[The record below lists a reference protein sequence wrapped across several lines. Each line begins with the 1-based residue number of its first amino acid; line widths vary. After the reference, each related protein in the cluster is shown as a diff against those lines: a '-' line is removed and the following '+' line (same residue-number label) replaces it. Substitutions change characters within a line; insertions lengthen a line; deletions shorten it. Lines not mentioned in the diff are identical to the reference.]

1 MADEGTFS
9 QLVVVGSSAGGIEAL
24 SRLVAK
30 LPSDLCAPLVIA
42 QHLDPSRLS
51 HLGDILGR
59 HSTLPVR
66 TVADH
71 EQLRPGTVYV
81 VPANRHV
88 QISDHDLRLLV
99 RPEGVPEVAVY
110 SKPSID
116 LLLSSAAHLFGEGTI
131 AIILTGTGS
140 DGAAGAVEVKKSGG
154 TVIIQDP
161 RTASYPALPLSLPPT
176 IVDVIAGLDEMGP
189 ILRDLLAGEYT
200 PQDMHEETALRNLL
214 RQLEA
219 HHGIDFQSYK
229 RPTILRRL
237 QRRMAATGNPTILD
251 YIQYSEAHPDEY
263 HHLISSFLIKVT
275 EFFRDTETFSYL
287 QARVLPEVVEE
298 ARRRDKQLRIW
309 SAGCATG
316 EETYSLAILVAEA
329 LGDELDQFN
338 VRIFGTDL
346 DNDAIEFARR
356 GLYPASALDNVPREL
371 VAKHFTESQGE
382 YQIGNQVRGLIIF
395 GQHDLAERAP
405 FPRTDLIMCRNVL
418 IYFSPELQRHVLQ
431 LFAFSLRDAG
441 YLVLGKA
448 ETSSPLSAMFVPDEP
463 SLKVYRRRG
472 DRILTAPGRLNESTR
487 VLPRPSLPSRYGSG
501 SPELTGA
508 RRRQQRSHSP
518 RGRSDNTLLQ
528 LSAGV
533 VVVDRRYDVQIINNA
548 ARRML
553 GIHGSAIGEDF
564 IHLVQTLPSRQLRTA
579 IDKAFRGEPAVTL
592 EEIDIAQRPT
602 EQARCVRI
610 DCQLERGDGS
620 ETTGDSVV
628 VLVTD
633 ITETVQRHR
642 ASEDVNRS
650 RGEEVE
656 RLQERLE
663 GLVEADCELQAAN
676 QELATA
682 NMELRGANEEFL
694 VGNEELQA
702 ATEEVET
709 LNEELQ
715 ATNEELETLNEEL
728 QATVEEL
735 NTTNDDLQAR
745 TTELQELAIT
755 VEHQRETSDTERVHL
770 AAILVSMA
778 DAVLVVDESGT
789 HTLTNRA
796 YVDIF
801 GGPDADFV
809 AEDEGGRPLPAE
821 ETPQRRAMRG
831 ESFSMQFTTS
841 NQDGTRRWFEA
852 NGQPIRQDGRK
863 ASVLVIRDITE
874 RSIRRLQDEFLALA
888 SHELRTPLTVL
899 KGYVSMIRRQA
910 PDGAEQSAQ
919 RYAGL
924 ALDQVARL
932 EALVRDLTDVTRLQ
946 SGRLSLSP
954 EVVELTPLV
963 AQAVEGAQ
971 NLAEGQHFHLE
982 TRSKGLQVNVDRMRL
997 DQVLSNLL
1005 TNALAHAPDSERID
1019 VRLRRV
1025 RDRAEIQ
1032 VQDYGPGI
1040 PAADL
1045 PLLFTRFYTVAQQVD
1060 GMKTGLGLGLF
1071 IARELV
1077 RAHDGDIDVSSV
1089 EGKGTTLTIHL
1100 PLARTEKRRVASA
1113 SGGAHS
1119 A

>member
-30 LPSDLCAPLVIA
+30 LPGDLRAPLVIA

-66 TVADH
+66 TVADR

-88 QISDHDLRLLV
+88 EISDHDLRLLV
-99 RPEGVPEVAVY
+99 RSEGVQEGAIH

-140 DGAAGAVEVKKSGG
+140 DGAAGAIEVKKAGG

-176 IVDVIAGLDEMGP
+176 IVDVIAGLDEIGP
-189 ILRDLLAGEYT
+189 ILRELLAGEYT
-200 PQDMHEETALRNLL
+200 PKDMHEETALRNLL
-214 RQLEA
+214 RQLEVR
-219 HHGIDFQSYK
+219 HGIDFQSYK

-237 QRRMAATGNPTILD
+237 QRRMAATGNSTMLD
-251 YIQYSEAHPDEY
+251 YIRYSEAHPDEY

-287 QARVLPEVVEE
+287 QARVLPELIEE
-298 ARRRDKQLRIW
+298 ARHRDKQLRIW

-316 EETYSLAILVAEA
+316 EEAYSLAILVTEA

-356 GLYPASALDNVPREL
+356 GRYPASALDNLPREL

-382 YQIGNQVRGLIIF
+382 YQISKQVRGLIIF

-441 YLVLGKA
+441 YLGLGKA
-448 ETSSPLSAMFVPDEP
+448 ETSGPLSAMFVPDEP
-463 SLKVYRRRG
+463 SLKIFRRRG
-472 DRILTAPGRLNESTR
+472 DRILTAPGRINESMR
-487 VLPRPSLPSRYGSG
+487 VLARRSLPSRYGSG
-501 SPELTGA
+501 RLESTAL
-508 RRRQQRSHSP
+508 RREQQRAHP
-518 RGRSDNTLLQ
+518 PLERSDNMLLQ
-528 LSAGV
+528 LPIGV
-533 VVVDRRYDVQIINNA
+533 VVVDRRYDIQTINNV
-548 ARRML
+548 ARRVL

-564 IHLVQTLPSRQLRTA
+564 IHLAQTLPSRQLRTA
-579 IDKAFRGEPAVTL
+579 IDKAFRGEAAVTL
-592 EEIDIAQRPT
+592 DEIDIAQTPA
-602 EQARCVRI
+602 EEAHCIRI
-610 DCQLERGDGS
+610 DCQLERGEGS
-620 ETTGDSVV
+620 ESTGDSVV
-628 VLVTD
+628 VLVNDLTD
-633 ITETVQRHR
+633 IVQRSR
-642 ASEDVNRS
+642 TIEEVSRS
-650 RGEEVE
+650 RGEEIE
-656 RLQERLE
+656 RLREQ
-663 GLVEADCELQAAN
+663 LQALVVSNRELHEAN

-682 NMELRGANEEFL
+682 NMALRSANEEFL

-745 TTELQELAIT
+745 STELQELAVT
-755 VEHQRETSDTERVHL
+755 LEHQRETSDTQRAHL
-770 AAILVSMA
+770 ATILVSMA
-778 DAVLVVDESGT
+778 DAVLVVDESGS
-789 HTLTNRA
+789 HILSNRA
-796 YVDIF
+796 YVDMF
-801 GGPDADFV
+801 GDPDTEFV
-809 AEDEGGRPLPAE
+809 SEDEGGRPLPDEA
-821 ETPQRRAMRG
+821 TPQRRAARG
-831 ESFSMQFTTS
+831 ESFSMQFTS
-841 NQDGTRRWFEA
+841 SDQDGTRRWFEA
-852 NGQPIRQDGRK
+852 NGQPIRQDGQK
-863 ASVLVIRDITE
+863 AGVLVIRDITE

-899 KGYVSMIRRQA
+899 KGSLSMIRRQA
-910 PDGAEQSAQ
+910 PEGAEQSVQ
-919 RYAGL
+919 RYTGL
-924 ALDQVARL
+924 ALDQAARL

-946 SGRLSLSP
+946 TGRLSLSP
-954 EVVELTPLV
+954 EVVDLAPLV
-963 AQAVEGAQ
+963 AQAVEGAR
-971 NLAEGQHFHLE
+971 NLADEQHIHLE
-982 TRSKGLQVNVDRMRL
+982 TRSKGLQVNADPMRL

-1005 TNALAHAPDSERID
+1005 TNAIVHAPDSGRID

-1025 RDRAEIQ
+1025 RRKAEIQ

-1045 PLLFTRFYTVAQQVD
+1045 PILFTRFHTVAQQGD
-1060 GMKTGLGLGLF
+1060 GTRTGLGLGLF

-1089 EGKGTTLTIHL
+1089 EGKGTTVTIHL
-1100 PLARTEKRRVASA
+1100 PLAQTK
-1113 SGGAHS
+1113 
-1119 A
+1119 